1 MVLQL
6 LVAASA
12 DRVIASS
19 DSGDTVVAGVVVTG
33 IAGGDKVV
41 AGT

>member
-19 DSGDTVVAGVVVTG
+19 DSGDTVVALSAYGATVVSG
-33 IAGGDKVV
+33 SQC
-41 AGT
+41 